1 MALEI
6 YVEAACSTC
15 ERARELADAMT
26 RLYPGISVDVVDI
39 SNSDHEMPEAV
50 FAVPTYML
58 NGIVISLGNPS
69 YEELTNKLD
78 GALASRH

>member
-6 YVEAACSTC
+6 YVEAGCSTC
-15 ERARELADAMT
+15 ERAWELADAMT
-26 RLYPGISVDVVDI
+26 HLYPGISVDVVDI
-39 SNSDHEMPEAV
+39 SSSDREVPEAV

-69 YEELTNKLD
+69 YEELQNKLD
-78 GALASRH
+78 GALMAL

>member
-6 YVEAACSTC
+6 YVEAGCSTC
-15 ERARELADAMT
+15 DRAWELADAMA

-39 SNSDHEMPEAV
+39 SDSAREVPDAI

-58 NGIVISLGNPS
+58 NGTVISLGNPS
-69 YEELTNKLD
+69 YEELTKKLD
-78 GALASRH
+78 GALTGRH